1 MQDNDNIQPKVTRK
15 PLKLIY
21 FKLHRIKPYHYSRF
35 FYAITVKESEL
46 FDYRF
51 HDNLEIPTI
60 VNQV

>member
-35 FYAITVKESEL
+35 FILSPGK
-46 FDYRF
+46 
-51 HDNLEIPTI
+51 NLNYLTI
-60 VNQV
+60 GFTIISKFRP